1 MPVQRAPNGRLV
13 RGGTGLDLIAGTAGS
28 TIKTVWED
36 NVTKTVLKTITLGLG
51 LLLASTSLSSAF
63 EEGKLLIW
71 INGDKGFTGLQALG
85 DKFKAE
91 LGVDVVVEHPEA
103 VTDKFQQAAATGAGP
118 DIFIWAHDRF
128 GEWAAG
134 GLIQPVEPSQAVRD
148 GIFDFAWDAV
158 TFDGKTWGY
167 PLAVEAVGLIYNKDL
182 VPTPPATMEEIAA
195 LSLPADVKPI
205 LWDYNNTYFTFPLL
219 MANGGYAFKKDDAT
233 GSYDP
238 KDTGVANDGAKA
250 GAGVLRKLIDD
261 GVMPSGV
268 DYGVMDAA
276 INKGEVAMVINGPWA
291 WANLKTSN
299 INFGVA
305 PIPSVSGQ
313 PSKSFVGVLAANVNA
328 ATPNKDLAIEFI
340 ENYLVTDD
348 GLKTINDDVPLG
360 AVADASFAE
369 TLASDANVAATLA
382 NAQAGVPMPS
392 TPAMGKFWAAMDPA
406 LASITDKSATVEQ
419 ALDDAATR
427 ILAD

>member
-1 MPVQRAPNGRLV
+1 MK
-13 RGGTGLDLIAGTAGS
+13 S
-28 TIKTVWED
+28 TIKT
-36 NVTKTVLKTITLGLG
+36 LALGAAI
-51 LLLASTSLSSAF
+51 LLASTSLSAAF
-63 EEGKLLIW
+63 EDGKLLIW
-71 INGDKGFTGLQALG
+71 INGDKGFNGLQAIG

-103 VTDKFQQAAATGAGP
+103 VTDKFQQSAATGDGP

-128 GEWAAG
+128 GEWAAA
-134 GLIQPVEPSQAVRD
+134 GLIAPVEPSAEVRD

-182 VPTPPATMEEIAA
+182 VPTPPATMEEIA
-195 LSLPADVKPI
+195 SLQLPDGVKPI
-205 LWDYNNTYFTFPLL
+205 LWDYNNTYFTFPILA
-219 MANGGYAFKKDDAT
+219 ANGGYAFEKKDGA
-233 GSYDP
+233 YDP
-238 KDTGVANDGAKA
+238 KDTGVNNAGAKT
-250 GAGVLRKLIDD
+250 GAGVLRKFIDD

-291 WANLKTSN
+291 WANLATSG

-305 PIPSVSGQ
+305 PIPSVAGQ

-328 ATPNKDLAIEFI
+328 ASPNRDLAIEFI
-340 ENYLVTDD
+340 ENYLVTDE

-360 AVADASFAE
+360 AVADESFAE
-369 TLASDANVAATLA
+369 TLAGDANVAATLA

-392 TPAMGKFWAAMDPA
+392 TPAMGKFWAAMGPA
-406 LASITDKSATVEQ
+406 LASITDKSATVDQ
-419 ALDDAATR
+419 ALDDAAAR
-427 ILAD
+427 ILAE

>member
-1 MPVQRAPNGRLV
+1 MAGR
-13 RGGTGLDLIAGTAGS
+13 
-28 TIKTVWED
+28 KNNTVWED
-36 NVTKTVLKTITLGLG
+36 NLTKTALKTLALGLG
-51 LLLASTSLSSAF
+51 LLLASTSISSAF
-63 EEGKLLIW
+63 EEGKLVVW
-71 INGDKGFTGLQALG
+71 INGDKGFTGLEALG
-85 DKFKAE
+85 AKFTEE
-91 LGVDVVVEHPEA
+91 LGVEVVVEHPEA
-103 VTDKFQQAAATGAGP
+103 VTDKFQQSAATGDGP

-134 GLIQPVEPSQAVRD
+134 GLIQPVEPSQDVRD

-182 VPTPPATMEEIAA
+182 VATPPATMEEIAA
-195 LSLPADVKPI
+195 LSLPDGVAPI

-219 MANGGYAFKKDDAT
+219 MANGGYAFKKDEAT

-238 KDTGVANDGAKA
+238 KDTGVNNEGAKT
-250 GAGVLRKLIDD
+250 GAALLRKMIDD

-291 WANLKTSN
+291 WSNLATSG

-305 PIPSVSGQ
+305 PIPSVNGQ
-313 PSKSFVGVLAANVNA
+313 PSKSFVGVLAANINA
-328 ATPNKDLAIEFI
+328 ATPNKDLAVEFI
-340 ENYLVTDD
+340 ENYLVTDE
-348 GLKTINDDVPLG
+348 GLKMINDDVPLG
-360 AVADASFAE
+360 AVADESFAE
-369 TLASDANVAATLA
+369 TLAGDANVAATLA
-382 NAQAGVPMPS
+382 NAQAGVAMPS
-392 TPAMGKFWAAMDPA
+392 TPAMGKFWAAMGPA
-406 LASITDKSATVEQ
+406 LASITDKSATVDQ

-427 ILAD
+427 ILAE

>member
-1 MPVQRAPNGRLV
+1 MK
-13 RGGTGLDLIAGTAGS
+13 T
-28 TIKTVWED
+28 TIKT
-36 NVTKTVLKTITLGLG
+36 LMLGAAV
-51 LLLASTSLSSAF
+51 LLASTSLSQAF
-63 EEGKLLIW
+63 EDGKLLIW
-71 INGDKGFTGLQALG
+71 INGDKGFNGLQAIG

-103 VTDKFQQAAATGAGP
+103 VTDKFQQSAATGDGP

-128 GEWAAG
+128 GEWAAA
-134 GLIQPVEPSQAVRD
+134 GLISPVEPSAEVKD

-167 PLAVEAVGLIYNKDL
+167 PIAVEAVGLIYNKDL

-195 LSLPADVKPI
+195 LQLPAGVKPI

-219 MANGGYAFKKDDAT
+219 AANGGYAFEKKDGA
-233 GSYDP
+233 YDP
-238 KDTGVANDGAKA
+238 KDTGVNNAGAKT
-250 GAGVLRKLIDD
+250 GASVLRKFIDD

-291 WANLKTSN
+291 WANLATSK

-305 PIPSVSGQ
+305 PIPSVAGA

-328 ATPNKDLAIEFI
+328 ASPNRDLAIEFI
-340 ENYLVTDD
+340 ENYLVTDE
-348 GLKTINDDVPLG
+348 GLKTVNDDVPLG
-360 AVADASFAE
+360 AVADKSFSE
-369 TLASDANVAATLA
+369 TLAGDANVAATLA

-392 TPAMGKFWAAMDPA
+392 TPAMGKFWAAMGPA
-406 LASITDKSATVEQ
+406 LASITDKSATVDQ
-419 ALDDAATR
+419 ALDDAAKR
-427 ILAD
+427 ILAE